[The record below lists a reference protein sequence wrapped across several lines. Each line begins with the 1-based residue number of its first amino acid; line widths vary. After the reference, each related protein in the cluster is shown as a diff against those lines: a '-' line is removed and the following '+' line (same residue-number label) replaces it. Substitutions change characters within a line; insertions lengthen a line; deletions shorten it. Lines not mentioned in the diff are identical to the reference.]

1 MKILIPYQRIISI
14 LYYSQTIYIYIKGL
28 SYLVAKD
35 LLGLLDGGKKKDLP
49 GETRTAMVYDR

>member
-1 MKILIPYQRIISI
+1 MSKNHLNFILFSNNIY
-14 LYYSQTIYIYIKGL
+14 IYIYIKGL

>member
-1 MKILIPYQRIISI
+1 MSKNHLNFILFSNNIYI
-14 LYYSQTIYIYIKGL
+14 YIYIYIKGL

>member
-49 GETRTAMVYDR
+49 GETRTAIVYDR